1 MKNTIKVLGNLTRA
15 RSAKVPLVIIALV
28 AVIGFGMTA
37 CDDGSKDDNDNNDDG
52 GQGVTVTFSIDK
64 VSATSF
70 TVTVEGRTWESE
82 MDNPYFGAV
91 GRVFDEN
98 TRNVSVTGLG
108 GSTNN
113 YQIISVFAITRTDT
127 VLTYVLN
134 DTYYSSASGT
144 ITLNNSYGILACVI
158 GGDSNK
164 DTVIINPAKS
174 SITLP

>member
-1 MKNTIKVLGNLTRA
+1 MKNTVKLFG
-15 RSAKVPLVIIALV
+15 IIALV

-37 CDDGSKDDNDNNDDG
+37 CDDGSKDDNDNDDG

-70 TVTVEGRTWESE
+70 TVTVEGRTWESD

-98 TRNVSVTGLG
+98 TRNVSVTRLS
-108 GSTNN
+108 GSTDN
-113 YQIISVFAITRTDT
+113 YQIISAFDITRTDT
-127 VLTYVLN
+127 VLTYVLK

-144 ITLNNSYGILACVI
+144 ITLNNSIGILACVI
-158 GGDSNK
+158 DGDSNK